1 VFYSKS
7 SGFYPRKEKKD
18 IMKAALFFVGVFFSC
33 FTLLA
38 QSEQDSVDRFDW
50 LKINPTESYADF
62 AWENLPKGITQAMVE
77 SLIDSPQITE
87 EYITSEDPLTLFYVK
102 GQLLALLPC
111 RFDVL
116 RWTGGGWENLYKGTS
131 SGFNCHPHFFV
142 REGKLY
148 SMGRYGFWRA
158 HSELLEFDFQK
169 GYWEFVPV
177 TSPPVNY
184 GGVGIFVDGDRVISI
199 LGEYIHQPTNLF
211 YPDKN
216 GYAFDFKSKAWSS
229 IQLDFPSQKN
239 LSSWILPS
247 FDFKDYGL
255 QLYQLDANLGLLLIH
270 KKENTLYFAKD
281 NDFGKFR
288 FYTMAV
294 GFGNSAVFFDKYGEP
309 TFLSPEKD
317 FEERFKKVG
326 DIRVTKQASSFELEE
341 WSFYI
346 LAALVLLLAIAVIF
360 WWRMHLKSEK
370 EAPESSELPS
380 TIVTLDGEEDRA
392 RMVARLLAHPTS
404 LVDVHKLDELLGIAG
419 LESLDYRRVRR
430 SRYIKGVNQHYQALK
445 GKALI
450 VRTKSEVDK
459 RIILYRIS
467 S

>member
-1 VFYSKS
+1 
-7 SGFYPRKEKKD
+7 
-18 IMKAALFFVGVFFSC
+18 MKAAVFFVGLFFSWLS
-33 FTLLA
+33 LLA

-62 AWENLPKGITQAMVE
+62 AWESLPKGITQAMVE
-77 SLIDSPQITE
+77 SLVNSSQISD
-87 EYITSEDPLTLFYVK
+87 EYITSEDPLTLFYFK
-102 GQLLALLPC
+102 DQLLALLPC

-116 RWTGGGWENLYKGTS
+116 RWTGDGWENLYKGTS

-148 SMGRYGFWRA
+148 SMGRYGFWRG

-177 TSPPVNY
+177 SSPPVNY

-199 LGEYIHQPTNLF
+199 LGENIHQPTNVF

-216 GYAFDFKSKAWSS
+216 GYVFDFKSKAWNP

-239 LSSWILPS
+239 LSSWIMPS
-247 FDFKDYGL
+247 FDFKDYGI
-255 QLYQLDANLGLLLIH
+255 QLYQLDAHLGLLLVH
-270 KKENTLYFAKD
+270 KKENTLYFA
-281 NDFGKFR
+281 
-288 FYTMAV
+288 YTLAV
-294 GFGNSAVFFDKYGEP
+294 AYGNSAVFFDKYGDP
-309 TFLSPEKD
+309 TFLSPEKN
-317 FEERFKKVG
+317 FEGRFKKVG
-326 DIRVTKQASSFELEE
+326 DIRFSKESTSFGLEE

-346 LAALVLLLAIAVIF
+346 LAGLGLLMAVVGIL
-360 WWRMHLKSEK
+360 WWRMHLKSKK
-370 EAPESSELPS
+370 EEPVSSELPEAIG
-380 TIVTLDGEEDRA
+380 TVDGEEDIV
-392 RMVARLLAHPTS
+392 RMVARLLAHPVA
-404 LVDVHKLDELLGIAG
+404 LVDVHHLDQLLGIAE

-430 SRYIKGVNQHYQALK
+430 SRYIKAVNQYYQAQE
-445 GKALI
+445 GKELI

-467 S
+467 P

>member
-1 VFYSKS
+1 
-7 SGFYPRKEKKD
+7 
-18 IMKAALFFVGVFFSC
+18 MKAALFFVGLFFSC

-38 QSEQDSVDRFDW
+38 QSEQDSVERFDW

-62 AWENLPKGITQAMVE
+62 AWERLPKGITQAMVE
-77 SLIDSPQITE
+77 SLVDSPQITD
-87 EYITSEDPLTLFYVK
+87 EYITSEDPLTLFYVED
-102 GQLLALLPC
+102 QLLALLPC

-116 RWTGGGWENLYKGTS
+116 KWTGDGWENLYKGTS

-148 SMGRYGFWRA
+148 SMGRYGFWRG
-158 HSELLEFDFQK
+158 HSELLEFDFQT

-177 TSPPVNY
+177 SSPPLNY
-184 GGVGIFVDGDRVISI
+184 GGVGIFVDGDWVLSI
-199 LGEYIHQPTNLF
+199 LGEYIHQPTNVF

-216 GYAFDFKSKAWSS
+216 GYVFDFKGKAWSS

-239 LSSWILPS
+239 LSSWIMPS
-247 FDFKDYGL
+247 FDLKDYGV
-255 QLYQLDANLGLLLIH
+255 QLYQLDAHLGLLLVH
-270 KKENTLYFAKD
+270 KKENALYFAKD

-294 GFGNSAVFFDKYGEP
+294 GSGNAAVFFDKFGDP

-326 DIRVTKQASSFELEE
+326 DIRFTQQTSSFGIEE
-341 WSFYI
+341 WSFSI
-346 LAALVLLLAIAVIF
+346 LAALGLFLAIAGIF
-360 WWRMHLKSEK
+360 WWRMHLKSKK
-370 EAPESSELPS
+370 EAPVSSELPVA
-380 TIVTLDGEEDRA
+380 IVTVDGEEDIV
-392 RMVARLLAHPTS
+392 RMVARLLAHPTPV
-404 LVDVHKLDELLGIAG
+404 VDVHQLDELLGIAE

-430 SRYIKGVNQHYQALK
+430 SRYIKAVNQHYQAQE
-445 GKALI
+445 GKELI

-467 S
+467 P

>member
-1 VFYSKS
+1 
-7 SGFYPRKEKKD
+7 
-18 IMKAALFFVGVFFSC
+18 M
-33 FTLLA
+33 
-38 QSEQDSVDRFDW
+38 
-50 LKINPTESYADF
+50 ESYADF
-62 AWENLPKGITQAMVE
+62 AWESLPKGITQAMVE
-77 SLIDSPQITE
+77 SLVSSSQISD

-102 GQLLALLPC
+102 DQLLALLPC

-116 RWTGGGWENLYKGTS
+116 RWTGDHWENLYKGNS

-177 TSPPVNY
+177 SSPPVNY
-184 GGVGIFVDGDRVISI
+184 GGVGIFIDGDRMISI
-199 LGEYIHQPTNLF
+199 LGENIHQPTNVF

-216 GYAFDFKSKAWSS
+216 GYVFDFKSKAWSS

-247 FDFKDYGL
+247 FDFKDYGV
-255 QLYQLDANLGLLLIH
+255 QLYQIDAHLGLLLLH
-270 KKENTLYFAKD
+270 KKENTLYFAKE

-288 FYTMAV
+288 SYTMAIAS
-294 GFGNSAVFFDKYGEP
+294 GNSAVFFDKYGDP
-309 TFLSPEKD
+309 TFLNPEKD

-326 DIRVTKQASSFELEE
+326 DIRFTKPSPSYGLED
-341 WSFYI
+341 WSFSI
-346 LAALVLLLAIAVIF
+346 LAALGLLFAIAGII
-360 WWRMHLKSEK
+360 WWKKNLKSKK
-370 EAPESSELPS
+370 EAPESSELPIAIG
-380 TIVTLDGEEDRA
+380 TVDGDEDIV
-392 RMVARLLAHPTS
+392 RMVARLLAHPVA
-404 LVDVHKLDELLGIAG
+404 LVDVHQLDELLGIAG

-430 SRYIKGVNQHYQALK
+430 SRYIKAVNQQYQEQA
-445 GKALI
+445 GKELI